1 MPKKLTADT
10 FKTRSLLIHGGFYD
24 YSKIIYTNARTKVTI
39 SCPLHGEFEQ
49 IPDHHL
55 SGHGCKRCGG
65 LKQGAS
71 KTHTT
76 SDFVAAAELVHG
88 TSYDYSYVL
97 YRAAREPVSII
108 CPMHGPFSQTPDNH
122 LAGKGCMPC
131 GLASGV
137 ATRLET
143 MKKNGTNSGRYSPV
157 FFAVNKHYENV
168 YGLFYCVR
176 LYNDNESFL
185 KIGITKN
192 EIRTRFGSATG
203 RGNYL
208 FEVVFTLRNYIVLLY
223 QLEQGLL
230 RLFNSWKYK
239 PISEF
244 GGDTECLRYECL
256 PLITEACNQWERE
269 YPCE

>member
-1 MPKKLTADT
+1 MAISDDDLAKTYVFEGKEVKLTGRVAK
-10 FKTRSLLIHGGFYD
+10 KTRRSGKEVELWEVASLTVAKN
-24 YSKIIYTNARTKVTI
+24 SPSVTQWNKWVN
-39 SCPLHGEFEQ
+39 PLDLLHIEGDNKLALEEAQ
-49 IPDHHL
+49 RK
-55 SGHGCKRCGG
+55 S
-65 LKQGAS
+65 
-71 KTHTT
+71 
-76 SDFVAAAELVHG
+76 AAEQAAF
-88 TSYDYSYVL
+88 
-97 YRAAREPVSII
+97 AAR
-108 CPMHGPFSQTPDNH
+108 
-122 LAGKGCMPC
+122 LAAQE
-131 GLASGV
+131 LN
-137 ATRLET
+137 
-143 MKKNGTNSGRYSPV
+143 KNNNDTNSGRYSPV